1 VHVHADSTLS
11 VQSLFRAC
19 LKKDGVAVPGS
30 ERVGHN
36 VMTNFGAEWLAE
48 LIVWQ
53 TIGVSDVP
61 FTNRRVRW
69 IGVGDDSHAL
79 VTESI
84 QTLKSAVTIDGTLY
98 LATVDDSLSTPTGP
112 EFVSPVWVRF
122 ARTFDY
128 GEISHSG
135 DVVIKEAGLYA
146 DYREG
151 GVYGL
156 YPTNPLNPVIAYKAF
171 DGLLKSSAFTLE
183 LEWSFKF

>member
-1 VHVHADSTLS
+1 MHVHADSTLS

-19 LKKDGVAVPGS
+19 LKEDGVVVPGS

-36 VMTNFGAEWLAE
+36 VLTNFGAEWLAE
-48 LIVWQ
+48 LLVWQ
-53 TIGVSDVP
+53 TIGSTDAP
-61 FTNRRVRW
+61 FTRRRVRW
-69 IGVGDDSHAL
+69 IGVGDDSHTE
-79 VTESI
+79 VDESI

-98 LATVDDSLSTPTGP
+98 LAEVEHSLSTPTGP

-122 ARTFDY
+122 TRTFDY

-135 DVVIKEAGLYA
+135 DVLIKEAGLYA
-146 DYREG
+146 DFLDG
-151 GVYGL
+151 AYGL
-156 YPTNPLNPVIAYKAF
+156 LPTNPLHPVIAYKTF